1 MKKHKPYGPYEKY
14 FKRILDLLCGIL
26 AVIIF
31 CWLYLILYI
40 LVRIKLGSP
49 VLFKQ
54 NRVGRNNEQF
64 TLYKFRTM
72 TDDRDENGN
81 LLPDE
86 VRLTKFGRIL
96 RATSLDELPEAFNII
111 KGDMSVVGPRPLL
124 SSYIPYYT
132 EREIHRHDVKPGL
145 SGLAQVN
152 GRNYNTWEEIFE
164 LDLNYIEKITFL
176 GDIGIVLKTVKKMLG
191 KDDIVDVSS
200 IQTDADGS
208 LYVMVNGEKRRLHN
222 PLDVERKINA

>member
-1 MKKHKPYGPYEKY
+1 MKEHKPYGPYEKY
-14 FKRILDLLCGIL
+14 FKRIIDLLCGIS
-26 AVIIF
+26 AVLVF
-31 CWLYLILYI
+31 CWLYLIMYI
-40 LVRIKLGSP
+40 LVRTKLGSP

-54 NRVGRNNEQF
+54 TRVGRNNEQF

-86 VRLTKFGRIL
+86 VRLTKLGRIL

-164 LDLNYIEKITFL
+164 LDLKYIEKITLF
-176 GDIGIVLKTVKKMLG
+176 GDIGIVLKTVKKMIG

-200 IQTDADGS
+200 IQTDANGA